1 MNYIINYFTIQYFDL
16 SLAVQP
22 HFVISKNHIGFIFQ
36 KIKCDLSMPIIVTTW
51 VGMLAVLDA
60 VLEVVGYLNAV
71 VVLK

>member
-1 MNYIINYFTIQYFDL
+1 
-16 SLAVQP
+16 
-22 HFVISKNHIGFIFQ
+22 
-36 KIKCDLSMPIIVTTW
+36 MPIIVTTW